1 MEAVKVEAE
10 EMVVEVVPTPD
21 QSRGVPVCH
30 GSLDPCS
37 YEAYYVVAVRPAVLA
52 SAAHGGEASV
62 MEAVKVEARMVAKAK
77 GVVIGKAKEMMV
89 EKVEETAA
97 GKARGATAAT
107 EAREKAPRV
116 CIVSLVSKQ
125 LGDQWRRQR
134 AGGVHSSRLR
144 RPGGRGP
151 LEWSGGVSRWR
162 WRGRIAVASTMLQ
175 LAACHLAWLLVVG
188 LGDRW
193 EANDAS

>member
-1 MEAVKVEAE
+1 MMEAVKVEAK
-10 EMVVEVVPTPD
+10 EMVVEVVLTPD

-62 MEAVKVEARMVAKAK
+62 TEAVKVGARMVAKAK

-97 GKARGATAAT
+97 GKARGA
-107 EAREKAPRV
+107 PP
-116 CIVSLVSKQ
+116 S
-125 LGDQWRRQR
+125 
-134 AGGVHSSRLR
+134 
-144 RPGGRGP
+144 
-151 LEWSGGVSRWR
+151 
-162 WRGRIAVASTMLQ
+162 
-175 LAACHLAWLLVVG
+175 
-188 LGDRW
+188 
-193 EANDAS
+193 